1 MNLKKSVLSI
11 VILLFLSLS
20 LSSILY
26 ILFLFGSS
34 GNWPV
39 WAMII
44 FPAVVALFVIFM
56 ARQRIG
62 KGLIIIGVMLPILV
76 SLLFQPLVKS
86 LRYNFGEVR
95 TLKTIYDLKPYD
107 KALFLDA
114 EDWYVDRM
122 QVIPVSREVPL
133 SGLFN
138 FGKKKIEALFLV
150 PIFQKDEPYMAYAR
164 GWMAFDYSKMFAA
177 DEVNEESINK
187 FLESSLSH
195 FKRLNLR
202 QFSYL
207 ERMPRNNA
215 QDLFSK
221 MSQTHEFYK
230 SGFGNIYQGQDV
242 DRDYLSAYYLKFF
255 LFSLLIIGI
264 PGILIILAALYLVER
279 YWKNLSV

>member
-1 MNLKKSVLSI
+1 MNLKKSVLTL
-11 VILLFLSLS
+11 VIGLFLSLS
-20 LSSILY
+20 LSSIFY
-26 ILFLFGSS
+26 ILFLLGSS
-34 GNWPV
+34 GNWPA

-62 KGLIIIGVMLPILV
+62 KGLIIIGIMLPILV

-138 FGKKKIEALFLV
+138 LGKKKIEALFLV

-177 DEVNEESINK
+177 DEVTEESIDK

-195 FKRLNLR
+195 FKRMDLR
-202 QFSYL
+202 QFNYL
-207 ERMPRNNA
+207 ERMPRNNL

-221 MSQTHEFYK
+221 MSRTHEFYK

-242 DRDYLSAYYLKFF
+242 DRDALSAHYFKFF
-255 LFSLLIIGI
+255 LFSLLIIGV
-264 PGILIILAALYLVER
+264 PGFLLILAALYLADR
-279 YWKNLSV
+279 YWKKLNV

>member
-107 KALFLDA
+107 KALFLEA

-138 FGKKKIEALFLV
+138 LGKRKIETLFLV

-177 DEVNEESINK
+177 DEVNEESLNK

-279 YWKNLSV
+279 YWKKLSA

>member
-138 FGKKKIEALFLV
+138 LGKKKIEALFLV

-177 DEVNEESINK
+177 DEVNEESVNK

>member
-107 KALFLDA
+107 KALFLEA

-138 FGKKKIEALFLV
+138 LGKRKIETLFLV

-177 DEVNEESINK
+177 DEVNEESVNK

-279 YWKNLSV
+279 YWKKLSA

>member
-11 VILLFLSLS
+11 VILLILSLS

-114 EDWYVDRM
+114 DDWYVDRM

-138 FGKKKIEALFLV
+138 LGKKKIEALFLV

-177 DEVNEESINK
+177 DEVNEESVNK

-215 QDLFSK
+215 QGLFSK

-255 LFSLLIIGI
+255 LFSLLTIGI

-279 YWKNLSV
+279 YWKNLSA

>member
-1 MNLKKSVLSI
+1 MNLKKSVLPI

-62 KGLIIIGVMLPILV
+62 KGLIVIGAMLPILV

-138 FGKKKIEALFLV
+138 LGKKKIEALFLV

-242 DRDYLSAYYLKFF
+242 DRDALSAHYFKFF
-255 LFSLLIIGI
+255 LFSLLIIGV
-264 PGILIILAALYLVER
+264 PGVLLILAALYLVER
-279 YWKNLSV
+279 YWKKLNV